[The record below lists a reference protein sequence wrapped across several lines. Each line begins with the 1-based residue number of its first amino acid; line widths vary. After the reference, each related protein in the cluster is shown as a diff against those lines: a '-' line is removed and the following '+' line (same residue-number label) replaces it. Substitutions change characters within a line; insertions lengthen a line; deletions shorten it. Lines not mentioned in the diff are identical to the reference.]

1 MSKSAGTKC
10 SRERGEV
17 KEASKGHSGRTMWAK
32 IRTLDLIPCD
42 RMGSSEDFNQG
53 SSDLMLKVDKIT
65 LSANE

>member
-32 IRTLDLIPCD
+32 MRTLDLIPCD
-42 RMGSSEDFNQG
+42 RMGSSEDFKQE
-53 SSDLMLKVDKIT
+53 LVI
-65 LSANE
+65 

>member
-53 SSDLMLKVDKIT
+53 SSDLMLKVVKIT